1 LILVVSCLML
11 ACKKSEPVSPGLF
24 GKWELRRQYGGFAGF
39 DSTYKAGNGRI
50 YQFNSDSTYQQ
61 FNKSSIVATGVFH
74 IQQEQYA
81 PGTTITVIVFVNR
94 ADGERFS
101 FSGTKLTIGAD
112 IDDGIASDYEKIQ
125 N

>member
-1 LILVVSCLML
+1 M
-11 ACKKSEPVSPGLF
+11 
-24 GKWELRRQYGGFAGF
+24 GF

-61 FNKSSIVATGVFH
+61 FNKNNVVAAGVFH
-74 IQQEQYA
+74 IQQEQYE
-81 PGTTITVIVFVNR
+81 PRTTITVIVFVNR
-94 ADGERFS
+94 TTGERFS